1 MYNEGHRLLDELEK
15 ACLLEACSAGA
26 RRVMM
31 HDVIRDMALHIM
43 NANNAPCMVKSG
55 LGLEDVPD
63 DEEWL
68 PNLQKVSL
76 MRNGIEAIPPSI
88 SPNCPQ
94 LATLLLSDCSR
105 LRKISKRFFQRMQ
118 GLKVID
124 LRGTSITK
132 VPKSVMNLEK
142 LNALIL
148 NLCSHL
154 SRIPSLAK
162 LTSLRKL
169 DLRGCVNIKEVP
181 NGLGML
187 VNLTYLYLTGT
198 RIKRI
203 PDGVICK
210 LKKLQYLE
218 ADNIA
223 VKGEEVGKLRKLEL
237 LRCRFENVNELN
249 EYTLLV
255 ITIES
260 YSLVIT
266 ARSVTRAYRAR
277 IDDDYFNFFNR
288 DKVII
293 MGEGEYKIGETCH
306 LLRDVKALLIRGY
319 GGGWNISS
327 FMGLE
332 ELEVLWIKGCDEVSA
347 LGGSGGQP
355 GEPEGQ
361 LEERTSSSPPEDH
374 CPNLKV
380 LQISRCPKLKHLL
393 VPRHSCNMYLKK
405 LEKLVIYDCEELESI
420 IDEEESLTSSTSPL
434 PPDAFSQLQSIE
446 IVNCPKMKK
455 VLTLELFM
463 LLPKLHTIIVSNC
476 KEMKEVIGGQELDHG
491 ATRSLFLS
499 PVPAAYPGDQLSTRK
514 LTLELYR
521 LEELE
526 SICSWT
532 GLRDLIHVIKIHE
545 CPKLK
550 RIEMLDDASPPLSL
564 KKIVLTVEVDGNRE
578 KRWWESLEWVHPEA
592 KTTLEPYVFVDSVDG
607 NIPLQECR
615 S

>member
-1 MYNEGHRLLDELEK
+1 MWRHFELADVGIPVKRDGVHLVLTTRYRDVCEKMLCQAKIGVRPLSNEAAWALFVETLGSDLPPRRKLIAEDIAKECKGLPLAIVVMAGSMRGEFEDHVWEATLENLKRPGVLEQCMKESVFPILVHSYNRLDKNKQLCFLTCALYPEDWLIPRRELIELFIDEGAIHEDRRRKMYNEGHRLLDELEK
-15 ACLLEACSAGA
+15 ACLLEA
-26 RRVMM
+26 
-31 HDVIRDMALHIM
+31 
-43 NANNAPCMVKSG
+43 
-55 LGLEDVPD
+55 
-63 DEEWL
+63 W
-68 PNLQKVSL
+68 
-76 MRNGIEAIPPSI
+76 
-88 SPNCPQ
+88 
-94 LATLLLSDCSR
+94 
-105 LRKISKRFFQRMQ
+105 
-118 GLKVID
+118 
-124 LRGTSITK
+124 
-132 VPKSVMNLEK
+132 
-142 LNALIL
+142 
-148 NLCSHL
+148 
-154 SRIPSLAK
+154 
-162 LTSLRKL
+162 
-169 DLRGCVNIKEVP
+169 
-181 NGLGML
+181 
-187 VNLTYLYLTGT
+187 T

-374 CPNLKV
+374 CPNLK
-380 LQISRCPKLKHLL
+380 
-393 VPRHSCNMYLKK
+393 
-405 LEKLVIYDCEELESI
+405 
-420 IDEEESLTSSTSPL
+420 
-434 PPDAFSQLQSIE
+434 
-446 IVNCPKMKK
+446 
-455 VLTLELFM
+455 
-463 LLPKLHTIIVSNC
+463 
-476 KEMKEVIGGQELDHG
+476 
-491 ATRSLFLS
+491 
-499 PVPAAYPGDQLSTRK
+499 
-514 LTLELYR
+514 
-521 LEELE
+521 
-526 SICSWT
+526 
-532 GLRDLIHVIKIHE
+532 IHE